1 MKTFNEINSTIAKLG
16 FNYQMLPDVMA
27 LKTATFHLV
36 LRQHTW
42 KVSDN
47 LYIDAD
53 NANWNKTTFVNSTQT
68 CASFVTM
75 IMGISA
81 LGILGA
87 GMKIRNVNVKSLRYT
102 FAQIGIFFATKDPKV
117 MRKELKQFYE
127 YVKIEWRDCNTIQDR
142 IEKIADLHYKGLLNA

>member
-1 MKTFNEINSTIAKLG
+1 MNSVVAKLG
-16 FNYQMLPDVMA
+16 FNYETLPDVMA

-53 NANWNKTTFVNSTQT
+53 NEYWNKTTMVNSTQT
-68 CASFVTM
+68 YASFVT
-75 IMGISA
+75 IITGISA

-87 GMKIRNVNVKSLRYT
+87 GMKIRNVNVKSLRLT
-102 FAQIGIFFATKDPKV
+102 FAQIGIFFATKDPKE

-127 YVKIEWRDCNTIQDR
+127 YVKIEWTDCNTIQDR
-142 IEKIADLHYKGLLNA
+142 IEKIANLYYKGLLTA

>member
-1 MKTFNEINSTIAKLG
+1 MKNFNELNSSIAKLG

-27 LKTATFHLV
+27 LNNATFHLV
-36 LRQHTW
+36 LRQHAW

-53 NANWNKTTFVNSTQT
+53 NENWNKTTMVNSTQT
-68 CASFVTM
+68 YASFVTM

-87 GMKIRNVNVKSLRYT
+87 GMKIRNVNVKSLRLT
-102 FAQIGIFFATKDPKV
+102 FAQIGIFFATKDPKE

-127 YVKIEWRDCNTIQDR
+127 YVKIEWKDCNTIQDR
-142 IEKIADLHYKGLLNA
+142 IEKIANLHYKGLLNA

>member
-1 MKTFNEINSTIAKLG
+1 MNFNQINSVIAKLG
-16 FNYQMLPDVMA
+16 FNYQMLPEVMA
-27 LKTATFHLV
+27 LNTANFHLV
-36 LRQHTW
+36 LRQHAW

-53 NANWNKTTFVNSTQT
+53 NEYWGAVTSVNDKIVS
-68 CASFVTM
+68 SNFVTM

-87 GMKIRNVNVKSLRYT
+87 GMKIRNVNVKKLRHT
-102 FAQIGIFFATKDPKV
+102 FAQRGIFFATKDPKE

-127 YVKIEWRDCNTIQDR
+127 YVKIEWTDCNTIQDR
-142 IEKIADLHYKGLLNA
+142 IEKIAELHYKGLLTA